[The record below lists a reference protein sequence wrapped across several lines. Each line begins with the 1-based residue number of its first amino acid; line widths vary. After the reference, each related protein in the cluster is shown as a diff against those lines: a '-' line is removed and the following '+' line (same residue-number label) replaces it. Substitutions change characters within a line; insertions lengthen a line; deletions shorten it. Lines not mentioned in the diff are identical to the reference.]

1 MSKRIRAAE
10 EAVRLWDSAP
20 HVFPATA
27 GHSMVYRPD
36 TPLQALMETAPN
48 EIPADNWES
57 QHEKREN
64 VADLIDG
71 LNEVEQFVITSLFY
85 ERLSLRA
92 TADIMLRDKNW
103 VARIRDGALEKMGNT
118 S

>member
-1 MSKRIRAAE
+1 
-10 EAVRLWDSAP
+10 
-20 HVFPATA
+20 
-27 GHSMVYRPD
+27 MVYRPD

-48 EIPADNWES
+48 ENPADDWES
-57 QHEKREN
+57 QHKKRES

-103 VARIRDGALEKMGNT
+103 VARIRDGALEKMRNAT
-118 S
+118 